1 MSQASAGTQLP
12 ELRRRVLMRATRS
25 FPDPTRRSIHLPS
38 HRPLRLSPKFLAG
51 PTILPLVTLPARP
64 GTPRRPAKRLVP
76 KSQLRPTATTVS
88 TRSLVRPEAVAAAL
102 VAVVRASPA
111 VVAADVAVVEDVVVP
126 EVAAATAR
134 LLAVAV
140 DVAVDLAAMAT
151 LLPGPRRD
159 SGEELQ

>member
-1 MSQASAGTQLP
+1 M
-12 ELRRRVLMRATRS
+12 
-25 FPDPTRRSIHLPS
+25 
-38 HRPLRLSPKFLAG
+38 
-51 PTILPLVTLPARP
+51 PARP
-64 GTPRRPAKRLVP
+64 GTPRRPAKMSMRR
-76 KSQLRPTATTVS
+76 SQLRPTATTVS
-88 TRSLVRPEAVAAAL
+88 TKSLVRPEAVAAAP

-111 VVAADVAVVEDVVVP
+111 AVAADVVVVEDAVVP

-151 LLPGPRRD
+151 LPPGPRRT